1 MEIKSGFALKRVKD
15 FAKKLNID
23 YYDNI
28 YLNLHIGVDEL
39 FKYILELNPSYPNLQ
54 KKGIN
59 FPNFKNID
67 IEIIDF
73 ENKEKK
79 MNLMKNQIDQYIKE
93 TDNYI
98 KIVNRLKEEISYEDK
113 LINENK
119 KIYHNKYSNFID
131 AKANLIIIKEKYEKL
146 KKKYDEEI
154 NNLSIN
160 KEYEELEKE
169 KNKYNDIY
177 LDYNNKLF
185 EAEKQL
191 NKLMEDNNNI
201 YQQKK
206 IVIQEIEKAKKDLIK
221 YENEVEKIKD
231 KVIPLQKE
239 FKNQKK

>member
-39 FKYILELNPSYPNLQ
+39 FKYILELNPSYPNPQ

-177 LDYNNKLF
+177 LDYNNKVF

-191 NKLMEDNNNI
+191 NKLIEDNNNI
-201 YQQKK
+201 YQQKN
-206 IVIQEIEKAKKDLIK
+206 IVIQEIEKTKKDLIK